1 MQKIYIHM
9 KINELRVIL
18 LNKYVKIHDF
28 ITMNH

>member
-9 KINELRVIL
+9 KINELRVIFF
-18 LNKYVKIHDF
+18 NKYVKIHDF